1 MDNRHEFSHWRGHF
15 KYSPLC
21 QDCIVYCGQLD
32 VYQQASELV
41 EELAGIQVSDS
52 TIQRMCIYY
61 GDLLGDR
68 LYDEA
73 GRKAALSDLTNS
85 EEASEQIKATS
96 VSC

>member
-1 MDNRHEFSHWRGHF
+1 MDLQQLENSLFLNERCAFQADTIAM
-15 KYSPLC
+15 SPM
-21 QDCIVYCGQLD
+21 
-32 VYQQASELV
+32 LV
-41 EELAGIQVSDS
+41 PRTARSQTSV
-52 TIQRMCIYY
+52 YY